1 MEIEAKFRV
10 DDQRTFDDLLSL
22 TALGPFRL
30 VPAPNPEDQH
40 NIYFDT
46 VDGRLRVARYGLRVR
61 DLGARRIATL
71 KGDAHVVDGVY
82 EREEWE
88 APIGDDDRPEHWP
101 PSEARE
107 RTLALLGGAQLI
119 PILTIYT
126 LRRHIYA
133 SRDGSDVAEI
143 SLDEGTISANGRE
156 EHLRELEIELLGM
169 ATRADLD
176 ELAALLRVRYPLA
189 PEERSKLARGL
200 ALLDLPPTTDHRPPT
215 TDSENREP

>member
-1 MEIEAKFRV
+1 MEIEAKYRV
-10 DDQRTFDDLLSL
+10 DGQRTFDDLLSL
-22 TALGPFRL
+22 SALGPFRL
-30 VPAPNPEDQH
+30 APTPNPEDQR
-40 NIYFDT
+40 NTYFDT
-46 VDGRLRVARYGLRVR
+46 ADSRLRAARYGLRVR

-71 KGDAHVVDGVY
+71 KGDARVVDGVY

-88 APIGDDDRPEHWP
+88 VAIGDDDRPESWP

-107 RTLALLGGAQLI
+107 RTLALLDGAPLL
-119 PILTIYT
+119 PILTIRT

-143 SLDEGTISANGRE
+143 SLDEGLISAGGRE
-156 EHLRELEIELLGM
+156 ERLRELEIELLGT

-176 ELAALLRVRYPLA
+176 NLVALLRGRYPLV

-200 ALLDLPPTTDHRPPT
+200 ALLDQIT
-215 TDSENREP
+215 EI

>member
-1 MEIEAKFRV
+1 MEIEAKYRV
-10 DDQRTFDDLLSL
+10 DGQRTFDDLLSL
-22 TALGPFRL
+22 SALGPFRL
-30 VPAPNPEDQH
+30 APAPNPEDQR
-40 NIYFDT
+40 NTYFDT
-46 VDGRLRVARYGLRVR
+46 ADSRLRGARYGLRVR

-71 KGDAHVVDGVY
+71 KGDARVVDGVY

-88 APIGDDDRPEHWP
+88 VAIGDDDRPESWP

-107 RTLALLGGAQLI
+107 RTLALLDGAPLL
-119 PILTIYT
+119 PILTIRT

-143 SLDEGTISANGRE
+143 SLDESLISAGGRE
-156 EHLRELEIELLGM
+156 ERLRELEIELLGA

-176 ELAALLRVRYPLA
+176 NLVALLRGRYPLV

-200 ALLDLPPTTDHRPPT
+200 ALLDQIT
-215 TDSENREP
+215 EI

>member
-1 MEIEAKFRV
+1 MEIEAKYRV
-10 DDQRTFDDLLSL
+10 DGQRTFDDLLSL
-22 TALGPFRL
+22 SALGPFRL
-30 VPAPNPEDQH
+30 APAPNPEDQR
-40 NIYFDT
+40 NTYFDT
-46 VDGRLRVARYGLRVR
+46 ADSRLRAARYGLRVR

-71 KGDAHVVDGVY
+71 KGDARVVDGVY

-88 APIGDDDRPEHWP
+88 VAIGDDDRPESWP

-107 RTLALLGGAQLI
+107 RTLALLDGAPLL
-119 PILTIYT
+119 PILTIRT

-143 SLDEGTISANGRE
+143 SLDEGLISAGGRE
-156 EHLRELEIELLGM
+156 ERLRELEIELLGT

-176 ELAALLRVRYPLA
+176 NLVALLRGRYPLV

-200 ALLDLPPTTDHRPPT
+200 ALLDQIT
-215 TDSENREP
+215 EI